1 MSLWQQIRRLFL
13 SPRIPEQYAGMIVAA
28 EAIRC
33 VQCGICG
40 YNCPADIDVRLYA
53 RQGLLVTDPR
63 CILCGNCVEK
73 CPRGTLSFIPRPE
86 RAAARAQHRP
96 DILIPAE
103 G

>member
-1 MSLWQQIRRLFL
+1 MNFWQQIQRLFR
-13 SPRIPEQYAGMIVAA
+13 SSRISKPYAGMIVAA

-40 YNCPADIDVRLYA
+40 YNCPVDIDVRSYA

-86 RAAARAQHRP
+86 RAAARPQHRP
-96 DILIPAE
+96 DLFIPT
-103 G
+103 GG

>member
-1 MSLWQQIRRLFL
+1 MDWLHNILNRLRGPAP
-13 SPRIPEQYAGMIVAA
+13 SPYAGMIVAA

-40 YNCPADIDVRLYA
+40 YNCPADIDVRTYA

-73 CPRGTLSFIPRPE
+73 CPRGTLSFIPRPSG
-86 RAAARAQHRP
+86 AAAQPEHK
-96 DILIPAE
+96 PAVVFLPE
-103 G
+103 R